1 MSIRLEQTQKQMVS
15 QKLIQSV
22 NILQMSTQELADYI
36 KEATLE
42 NPVLDFDERMP
53 EDKDQERLRKL
64 EWLASLDEQNR
75 SYYQYDRDDAEEEKG
90 MNNVAGP
97 TAERLEDALRLQ
109 LLGGA
114 YSEKEMEVFEY
125 IIQCLDSR
133 GYFTVPAL
141 EVAEVNGVSE
151 EKAEECIAVMRD
163 LEPAGVC
170 AASMQDCLQ
179 KQLEKRKDC
188 GSLEREI
195 VSGYMELLGKN
206 QLQAIAKALKVPV
219 TEVAQAAGRIR
230 ELNPR
235 PAQGF
240 DNGDLMRYVI
250 PDITVVKFRDG
261 FEILLNDY
269 TCPTLHINKEY
280 LGMLKSGCDQ
290 EVKEYLSAKI
300 RQAEELQE
308 CIVRRSSTLLALAR
322 CIVDVQ
328 QDFFIRGEGFVKPF
342 RLADAAERIGC
353 HESTVSRALKDKH
366 LQCCWGV
373 YPLSYFFPKGVSQQG
388 QGEEAIASLRIKQ
401 ALVAIIEE
409 EDKQR
414 PYSDSRLSELLN
426 GQGMDISRRTVAKYR
441 EEMNIANC
449 RGRKAFL

>member
-342 RLADAAERIGC
+342 RLADAAERI
-353 HESTVSRALKDKH
+353 
-366 LQCCWGV
+366 
-373 YPLSYFFPKGVSQQG
+373 
-388 QGEEAIASLRIKQ
+388 
-401 ALVAIIEE
+401 
-409 EDKQR
+409 
-414 PYSDSRLSELLN
+414 
-426 GQGMDISRRTVAKYR
+426 
-441 EEMNIANC
+441 
-449 RGRKAFL
+449 

>member
-195 VSGYMELLGKN
+195 VSGYM
-206 QLQAIAKALKVPV
+206 
-219 TEVAQAAGRIR
+219 
-230 ELNPR
+230 
-235 PAQGF
+235 
-240 DNGDLMRYVI
+240 
-250 PDITVVKFRDG
+250 
-261 FEILLNDY
+261 
-269 TCPTLHINKEY
+269 
-280 LGMLKSGCDQ
+280 
-290 EVKEYLSAKI
+290 
-300 RQAEELQE
+300 
-308 CIVRRSSTLLALAR
+308 
-322 CIVDVQ
+322 
-328 QDFFIRGEGFVKPF
+328 
-342 RLADAAERIGC
+342 
-353 HESTVSRALKDKH
+353 
-366 LQCCWGV
+366 
-373 YPLSYFFPKGVSQQG
+373 
-388 QGEEAIASLRIKQ
+388 
-401 ALVAIIEE
+401 
-409 EDKQR
+409 
-414 PYSDSRLSELLN
+414 
-426 GQGMDISRRTVAKYR
+426 
-441 EEMNIANC
+441 
-449 RGRKAFL
+449 